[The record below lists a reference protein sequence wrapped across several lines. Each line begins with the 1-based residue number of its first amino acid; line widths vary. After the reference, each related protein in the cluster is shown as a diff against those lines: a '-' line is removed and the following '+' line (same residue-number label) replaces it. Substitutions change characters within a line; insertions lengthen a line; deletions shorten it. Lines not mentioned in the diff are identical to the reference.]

1 MGNLLIYDLTDP
13 KKGPRFVNLYIIKV
27 CNIRSPRSVSEQYQ
41 KKYPSG
47 QHYIEIIII
56 CQVNSVKKVQNLLI
70 LY

>member
-1 MGNLLIYDLTDP
+1 MFKLETAQTSHNRPVYASPPVG
-13 KKGPRFVNLYIIKV
+13 GSGF
-27 CNIRSPRSVSEQYQ
+27 RSPRSVSEQYQ